1 MSTSA
6 PPLAPRLPVMGWQT
20 FRGAR
25 EATLP
30 SLLDHPRH
38 QLTTSGRAAIL
49 LALECVGVG
58 PDDVVLVP
66 TYHCPTMVAPVLTL
80 GARAVFYPI
89 DEGGAPRL
97 DWLEAH
103 APRQAKA
110 MLATHYFGL
119 PQPMDANRGW
129 CDRHGIALIEDCAH
143 AMFGRSGTRAVGAW
157 GDVAI
162 ASLTKFFPAPE
173 GGILALNRE
182 DLQLPSL
189 TTVPVIQQVKAAA
202 DILHMGASHDRL
214 TGLNGLIRGVF
225 ALRGL
230 MRRAPAAHSRASG
243 QPPGLD
249 AEGSGGHGNINSHSN
264 SSDPSSSDRAA
275 LEADDA
281 NMALIDLPL
290 SHRALTRASAWVS
303 TEIPRQRIVQA
314 RRRHYDHLLQ
324 ALRGCEGVRPLMP
337 QLPADSAPYV
347 FPLWVRTPDPG
358 YLEMRRLGVPVS
370 RWDRLWPGV
379 PAIEADAGVPWS
391 HHVLQ
396 LACHQDLSDQELDA
410 IVVQVRRL
418 FGP

>member
-1 MSTSA
+1 
-6 PPLAPRLPVMGWQT
+6 MGWQT

-58 PDDVVLVP
+58 PDDVVLLP

-89 DEGGAPRL
+89 DEAGAPRL
-97 DWLEAH
+97 DWLQAH

-119 PQPMDANRGW
+119 PQPMQANRAW
-129 CDRHGIALIEDCAH
+129 CDAHGIALIEDCAH
-143 AMFGRSGTRAVGAW
+143 AMFGRSGPRAVGGW

-173 GGILALNRE
+173 GGILALNRP
-182 DLQLPSL
+182 DLQLPAL
-189 TTVPVIQQVKAAA
+189 TPVPMIQQVKAAA

-230 MRRAPAAHSRASG
+230 TRRTRGVQGVPGSEAHS
-243 QPPGLD
+243 PD
-249 AEGSGGHGNINSHSN
+249 AV
-264 SSDPSSSDRAA
+264 
-275 LEADDA
+275 DA
-281 NMALIDLPL
+281 NMSLIDLPL

-303 TEIPRQRIVQA
+303 TEVPRQRIVQA
-314 RRRHYDHLLQ
+314 RRRHYERLLQ
-324 ALRGCEGVRPLMP
+324 ALQGSEGFRPLMP

-358 YLEMRRLGVPVS
+358 YLEMRHLGVPVS

-379 PAIEADAGVPWS
+379 PALQGDAGVPWS

-410 IVVQVRRL
+410 IVAQVRRL

>member
-1 MSTSA
+1 
-6 PPLAPRLPVMGWQT
+6 MGWQT
-20 FRGAR
+20 FRGGRDA
-25 EATLP
+25 ALP

-38 QLTTSGRAAIL
+38 QFTTSGRAAIL

-58 PDDVVLVP
+58 PDDVVLLP

-89 DEGGAPRL
+89 DAQGAPCL
-97 DWLEAH
+97 DWLNEH
-103 APRQAKA
+103 APARAKA

-119 PQPMDANRGW
+119 PQPMDANRAW
-129 CDRHGIALIEDCAH
+129 CTGRGIALIEDCAH
-143 AMFGRSGTRAVGAW
+143 AMFGRSGERAVGQW

-173 GGILALNRE
+173 GGILALNRP
-182 DLQLPSL
+182 DLALPML
-189 TTVPVIQQVKAAA
+189 TPVPPLQEVKAAA

-230 MRRAPAAHSRASG
+230 MRRGAATPAPV
-243 QPPGLD
+243 
-249 AEGSGGHGNINSHSN
+249 EGNAGSA
-264 SSDPSSSDRAA
+264 PE
-275 LEADDA
+275 EAVDA

-303 TEIPRQRIVQA
+303 AGVPRQRIVQA
-314 RRRHYDHLLQ
+314 RRRHYDYLLQ
-324 ALRGCEGVRPLMP
+324 ALQGNDEFRPLVP
-337 QLPADSAPYV
+337 QLPAHSAPYV

-358 YLEMRRLGVPVS
+358 YLEMRRKGVPVS

-379 PAIEADAGVPWS
+379 PSLQGDSGVAWS

-396 LACHQDLSDQELDA
+396 LACHQDLSEAELAA
-410 IVVQVRRL
+410 IVTQVRRL
-418 FGP
+418 FGRPSPEAGSP

>member
-1 MSTSA
+1 
-6 PPLAPRLPVMGWQT
+6 
-20 FRGAR
+20 
-25 EATLP
+25 
-30 SLLDHPRH
+30 
-38 QLTTSGRAAIL
+38 
-49 LALECVGVG
+49 
-58 PDDVVLVP
+58 
-66 TYHCPTMVAPVLTL
+66 
-80 GARAVFYPI
+80 
-89 DEGGAPRL
+89 
-97 DWLEAH
+97 
-103 APRQAKA
+103 
-110 MLATHYFGL
+110 
-119 PQPMDANRGW
+119 
-129 CDRHGIALIEDCAH
+129 
-143 AMFGRSGTRAVGAW
+143 MFGRSGTRAVGGW

-173 GGILALNRE
+173 GGVLALNRP
-182 DLQLPSL
+182 DLRLPAL
-189 TTVPVIQQVKAAA
+189 TPAPLIQQVKAAA

-230 MRRAPAAHSRASG
+230 LRRSHEPATPAGPGASGAPAAS
-243 QPPGLD
+243 D
-249 AEGSGGHGNINSHSN
+249 AKAD
-264 SSDPSSSDRAA
+264 DPA
-275 LEADDA
+275 DA
-281 NMALIDLPL
+281 NMSLIDLPL

-314 RRRHYDHLLQ
+314 RRRHYERLLQ
-324 ALRGCEGVRPLMP
+324 ALQGHEGFRPLRP

-379 PAIEADAGVPWS
+379 PSIDGDAGVSWS

-418 FGP
+418 FGA

>member
-1 MSTSA
+1 MSSPA
-6 PPLAPRLPVMGWQT
+6 SPLAPRLPVMGWQT
-20 FRGAR
+20 FRGGRDA
-25 EATLP
+25 ALP

-38 QLTTSGRAAIL
+38 QLSTSGRAAIL

-58 PDDVVLVP
+58 PDDVVLLP

-80 GARAVFYPI
+80 GAQAVFYPI
-89 DEGGAPRL
+89 DAHGAPQL
-97 DWLEAH
+97 DWLETH
-103 APRQAKA
+103 APRRAKA

-119 PQPMDANRGW
+119 PQPMEANRAW
-129 CDRHGIALIEDCAH
+129 CDARGIALIEDCAH
-143 AMFGRSGTRAVGAW
+143 AMFGRSGTRPVGGW

-173 GGILALNRE
+173 GGILALNRP
-182 DLQLPSL
+182 DLHLPAL
-189 TTVPVIQQVKAAA
+189 TPVPPIQQVKAAA

-214 TGLNGLIRGVF
+214 TGLNGLIRGAF

-230 MRRAPAAHSRASG
+230 MRRSSAPSTDTASAGAPAE
-243 QPPGLD
+243 D
-249 AEGSGGHGNINSHSN
+249 A
-264 SSDPSSSDRAA
+264 
-275 LEADDA
+275 LDA

-290 SHRALTRASAWVS
+290 SHRALTRASAWVA
-303 TEIPRQRIVQA
+303 TGVPRQRIVQA
-314 RRRHYDHLLQ
+314 RRRHYEHLLQ
-324 ALRGCEGVRPLMP
+324 ALRGSQGFHPLMP
-337 QLPADSAPYV
+337 RLPADSAPYV

-379 PAIEADAGVPWS
+379 PQLDGDMGVDWS

-396 LACHQDLSDQELDA
+396 LACHQDLSEQEMET

>member
-1 MSTSA
+1 MPDTPVTSHA
-6 PPLAPRLPVMGWQT
+6 TPLAPRLPVMGWQT

-25 EATLP
+25 DAAMP

-58 PDDVVLVP
+58 PDDVVLLP

-80 GARAVFYPI
+80 GAQAVFYPI
-89 DEGGAPRL
+89 DAQGAPRL
-97 DWLEAH
+97 DWLAQH
-103 APRQAKA
+103 APASAKA

-119 PQPMDANRGW
+119 PQPMEANRAW
-129 CDRHGIALIEDCAH
+129 CDARGIALIEDCAH
-143 AMFGRSGTRAVGAW
+143 AMFGRSGARAVGSW

-173 GGILALNRE
+173 GGILALNRP
-182 DLQLPSL
+182 DLQQPVL
-189 TTVPVIQQVKAAA
+189 TPVHAIQQVKAAA

-214 TGLNGLIRGVF
+214 TGLNRLIRGVF

-230 MRRAPAAHSRASG
+230 LRHLVRGQPAAPVPAQADPG
-243 QPPGLD
+243 PPPEEEL
-249 AEGSGGHGNINSHSN
+249 
-264 SSDPSSSDRAA
+264 
-275 LEADDA
+275 DA

-290 SHRALTRASAWVS
+290 SHRALTSASAWVS
-303 TEIPRQRIVQA
+303 TGVPRQRIVQA
-314 RRRHYDHLLQ
+314 RRRNYEFLLQ
-324 ALRGCEGVRPLMP
+324 ALRGHEGFQPLV
-337 QLPADSAPYV
+337 QRLPSDSAPYV

-358 YLEMRRLGVPVS
+358 YLEMRRMGVPVS

-379 PAIEADAGVPWS
+379 PALDGDVGVPWS

-396 LACHQDLSDQELDA
+396 LACHQDLSDAELA
-410 IVVQVRRL
+410 WIVTQVRRL
-418 FGP
+418 FGT

>member
-1 MSTSA
+1 
-6 PPLAPRLPVMGWQT
+6 MGWQT

-25 EATLP
+25 EARLP

-89 DEGGAPRL
+89 DEAGAPRL

-103 APRQAKA
+103 APHQAKA

-119 PQPMDANRGW
+119 PQPMEANRSW

-173 GGILALNRE
+173 GGILALNRAE
-182 DLQLPSL
+182 LQLPSL
-189 TTVPVIQQVKAAA
+189 TPVPLIQQVKAAA

-230 MRRAPAAHSRASG
+230 LRR
-243 QPPGLD
+243 PPGSKIKTFDSGAD
-249 AEGSGGHGNINSHSN
+249 AGTSTSTTASTGSSN
-264 SSDPSSSDRAA
+264 AGFD
-275 LEADDA
+275 ADDA
-281 NMALIDLPL
+281 VDANMSLIDLPL

-303 TEIPRQRIVQA
+303 TEVPRHRIVQA
-314 RRRHYDHLLQ
+314 RRRHYEYLLQ
-324 ALRGCEGVRPLMP
+324 ALRGSEGFRPLMP

-379 PAIEADAGVPWS
+379 PTLDGDAGVPWS

-410 IVVQVRRL
+410 IVAQVRRL
-418 FGP
+418 YGP

>member
-1 MSTSA
+1 MTSA
-6 PPLAPRLPVMGWQT
+6 SPSLAPRLPVMGWQT
-20 FRGAR
+20 FRGGR

-38 QLTTSGRAAIL
+38 ALTTSGRAAIL

-58 PDDVVLVP
+58 PQDVVLVP

-80 GARAVFYPI
+80 GAQAVFYPI
-89 DEGGAPRL
+89 DDTGAPRL
-97 DWLEAH
+97 DWLEQH

-110 MLATHYFGL
+110 MLVTHYFGL
-119 PQPMDANRGW
+119 PQPMDVHRAW
-129 CDRHGIALIEDCAH
+129 CDARGIALIEDCAH
-143 AMFGRSGTRAVGAW
+143 AMFGRSGTRAVGGW

-173 GGILALNRE
+173 GGVLALNRP
-182 DLQLPSL
+182 DLRLPAL
-189 TTVPVIQQVKAAA
+189 TPAPLIQQVKAAA

-230 MRRAPAAHSRASG
+230 LRRSHEPATPTGPGAPAA
-243 QPPGLD
+243 PD
-249 AEGSGGHGNINSHSN
+249 AKAD
-264 SSDPSSSDRAA
+264 DPS
-275 LEADDA
+275 DA
-281 NMALIDLPL
+281 NMSLIDLPL

-314 RRRHYDHLLQ
+314 RRRHYERLLQ
-324 ALRGCEGVRPLMP
+324 ALQGHEGFRPLRP

-379 PAIEADAGVPWS
+379 PSIDGDAGVSWS

-418 FGP
+418 FGA

>member
-1 MSTSA
+1 MTSA
-6 PPLAPRLPVMGWQT
+6 STPLAPRLPVMGWQT

-25 EATLP
+25 DAALP
-30 SLLDHPRH
+30 SLLDHARQ

-49 LALECVGVG
+49 LALECIGVG

-80 GARAVFYPI
+80 GAQAVFYPI
-89 DEGGAPRL
+89 DDTGAPRL
-97 DWLEAH
+97 DWLAQH
-103 APRQAKA
+103 APQQAKA
-110 MLATHYFGL
+110 MLVTHYFGL
-119 PQPMDANRGW
+119 PQPMDKPRAW
-129 CDRHGIALIEDCAH
+129 CDGRGIALIEDCAH
-143 AMFGRSGTRAVGAW
+143 AMFGRSGARAVGGW

-173 GGILALNRE
+173 GGVLALNRP
-182 DLQLPSL
+182 DLRMPLL
-189 TTVPVIQQVKAAA
+189 TPAPLIQQVKAAA

-230 MRRAPAAHSRASG
+230 LRRPQAPRISTGSAPPSANPTRSSPSPSPALAPAMDT
-243 QPPGLD
+243 LD
-249 AEGSGGHGNINSHSN
+249 DAV
-264 SSDPSSSDRAA
+264 
-275 LEADDA
+275 DA
-281 NMALIDLPL
+281 NMSLIDLPL

-314 RRRHYDHLLQ
+314 RRRHYERLLQ
-324 ALRGCEGVRPLMP
+324 ALQGNDGFRPLRP

-379 PAIEADAGVPWS
+379 PSIDGDAGVSWS

-410 IVVQVRRL
+410 IVAQVRRL
-418 FGP
+418 FGA